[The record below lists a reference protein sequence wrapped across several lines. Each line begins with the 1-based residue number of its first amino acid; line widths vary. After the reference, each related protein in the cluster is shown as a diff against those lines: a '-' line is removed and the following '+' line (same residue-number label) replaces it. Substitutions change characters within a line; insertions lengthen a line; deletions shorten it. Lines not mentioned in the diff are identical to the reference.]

1 MGRQEDVRIDQVN
14 LAYLSTR
21 EVAMADDSHQG
32 VRLPSLHSEG
42 TPAVALKKNIFNC
55 PNIIWMLTVQA
66 PSNLFPPAHTT
77 SFILSLQ
84 GTMGSCEKLCNMR
97 MLVYEFIYLNLQQLV
112 GIGA

>member
-21 EVAMADDSHQG
+21 KVAMADDSHQG

-55 PNIIWMLTVQA
+55 PNIVWILTVQA
-66 PSNLFPPAHTT
+66 PSSLLPPAHTT
-77 SFILSLQ
+77 PFVLLLQ
-84 GTMGSCEKLCNMR
+84 VTIGS
-97 MLVYEFIYLNLQQLV
+97 
-112 GIGA
+112 